1 MIRAIILGVRNMVSS
16 IRAKII
22 ETIRKEKLEA
32 RNAVEVRK
40 EPEGNLAEHQVGDEA
55 REAPKASGSDSPVK
69 SGQIKVKA
77 KAPAKKAGG
86 NGKKVQQNRKTPKV

>member
-1 MIRAIILGVRNMVSS
+1 MRAIILGIMKMVSS

-22 ETIRKEKLEA
+22 ETIRQAKLEA
-32 RNAVEVRK
+32 RDAVEVRK
-40 EPEGNLAEHQVGDEA
+40 EPEGHLAEHQVGDEA

-69 SGQIKVKA
+69 SRTVKA

-86 NGKKVQQNRKTPKV
+86 NGQKVQQNRKTPKV